1 MPFDH
6 AIDICL
12 VVPPFESVHHPNLAT
27 AILKSACS
35 ARGLTTRIVYG
46 GMMLAA
52 RAGLDVYDA
61 VYDSPM
67 KQRVGE
73 RLYRRYAYPP
83 EAVAR
88 LPEPHQLSDRL
99 QTVHDAITDAIG
111 PALDDLVA
119 RVLALAPRILGIT
132 SGFQQ
137 NLAASALA
145 LRVKAAAP
153 EIVIVMG
160 GPNVAGPL
168 GHGLAKAF
176 PWVDHF
182 FTGEADID
190 FPDFCE
196 RLIRHGE
203 RPSARVI
210 DSEPIRDMTKVY
222 APDFTDFFA
231 ALRVYQAEG
240 ALPAGL
246 PRYLMAESSRG
257 CWWGARSHCTFCGL
271 NNDGMAFREKSASR
285 VVEEL
290 TALGQWPV
298 DTVMMTDNIMP
309 RGYLDT
315 LLPRLAEDG
324 ARLDL
329 FYEVKANLTE
339 AHVAT
344 MVRGGVVAIQ
354 PGIESLSSDILKLMR
369 KGVSAHQNIALLRH
383 CSAVGLQVHWNILY
397 GFPGEAAED
406 YAAMI
411 ALMPRLHHLYPPGG
425 WARIVIDRYSPY
437 FRDPI
442 AMGIGAVTPQ
452 PAYRA
457 LYPESV
463 ATEEIAYHFTGD
475 YTTAFLDR
483 PDLVAGMRAAIEA
496 WRVAWSGARA
506 PVLQLVDVGGAAM
519 VVDTRAV
526 AGETMTPLS
535 AEQRAL
541 LVALEKPRV
550 RDALDAANATL
561 VDALIARDFVI
572 EHEGILMSIVVRP
585 KAEVVRAKVERGDDQ
600 AAPVAARG
608 EGRVAA

>member
-1 MPFDH
+1 MSHDQ

-27 AILKSACS
+27 AILKTACA

-52 RAGLDVYDA
+52 RAGLDAYDA

-73 RLYRRYAYPP
+73 RLYRHYAYPA
-83 EAVAR
+83 ETAAQ
-88 LPEPHQLSDRL
+88 LPPPHQLSDRL
-99 QTVHDAITDAIG
+99 QKVHDAITDAVG

-119 RVLALAPRILGIT
+119 RVLALSPRILGIT

-153 EIVIVMG
+153 DVVIVMG

-203 RPSARVI
+203 RPLTRVI
-210 DSEPIRDMTKVY
+210 DSEPIRDMTKVFT
-222 APDFTDFFA
+222 PDFSDFFA
-231 ALRVYQAEG
+231 ALRLYQAEG
-240 ALPAGL
+240 KLPAGL

-271 NNDGMAFREKSASR
+271 NNDGMAFREKPAER
-285 VVEEL
+285 MVEEL
-290 TALGQWPV
+290 TVLGQWHV
-298 DTVMMTDNIMP
+298 GSVMMTDNIMP
-309 RGYLDT
+309 RSYLET
-315 LLPRLAEDG
+315 LLPLLADKG
-324 ARLDL
+324 APIDL
-329 FYEVKANLTE
+329 FYEVKANLGE
-339 AHVAT
+339 AHIET
-344 MVRGGVVAIQ
+344 MVRGGIVAIQ
-354 PGIESLSSDILKLMR
+354 PGIESLSSEVLRLMR

-383 CSAVGLQVHWNILY
+383 CRAVGMQVHWNILH
-397 GFPGEAAED
+397 GFPGETAD
-406 YAAMI
+406 HYAGMS
-411 ALMPRLHHLYPPGG
+411 ALMPLLHHLYPPGG

-437 FRDPI
+437 FRNAA
-442 AMGIGAVTPQ
+442 AMGIGPVTPQ

-457 LYPESV
+457 LYPLDVPAED
-463 ATEEIAYHFTGD
+463 IAYHFTGD
-475 YTTAFLDR
+475 YSTEFLDR
-483 PDLVAGMRAAIEA
+483 PDLVTAMREAIEA
-496 WRVAWSGARA
+496 WREAWRA
-506 PVLQLVDVGGAAM
+506 DRVPVLQLVDVGGVAM

-526 AGETMTPLS
+526 ARAVMTPVS
-535 AEQRAL
+535 EAQRDL
-541 LVALEKPRV
+541 LVSLEKPRV
-550 RDALDAANATL
+550 RDALEAAGDAL
-561 VDALIARDFVI
+561 VDDLIARDFVI
-572 EHEGILMSIVVRP
+572 DHEGILMSIVVRP
-585 KAEVVRAKVERGDDQ
+585 KAGGREDGVV
-600 AAPVAARG
+600 PVASERTGA
-608 EGRVAA
+608 VAA

>member
-1 MPFDH
+1 MSRDCV
-6 AIDICL
+6 IDICL

-27 AILKSACS
+27 AILKSACQV
-35 ARGLTTRIVYG
+35 RGLATRVVYG

-52 RAGLDVYDA
+52 RAGLDAYDA

-73 RLYRRYAYPP
+73 RLFRRYAYPP
-83 EAVAR
+83 EIVAH
-88 LPEPHQLSDRL
+88 LPEPHRLSHSL
-99 QTVHDAITDAIG
+99 QAIHDAIADAID
-111 PALDDLVA
+111 PAIDELVA
-119 RVLALAPRILGIT
+119 HVLALAPRILGIT

-137 NLAASALA
+137 NLAASAVA

-153 EIVIVMG
+153 DIVIAMG

-196 RLIRHGE
+196 RLVRHGE
-203 RPSARVI
+203 KPAARVI
-210 DSEPIRDMTKVY
+210 DSEPIRDMTTVF
-222 APDFTDFFA
+222 APDFSDFFG
-231 ALRVYQAEG
+231 ALRAYQAAG
-240 ALPAGL
+240 ALPASL

-271 NNDGMAFREKSASR
+271 NNDGMAFREKPAER
-285 VVEEL
+285 MVEEL
-290 TALGQWPV
+290 AALRQWQV
-298 DTVMMTDNIMP
+298 DSVMMTDNIMP

-315 LLPRLAEDG
+315 LLPKLAESG
-324 ARLDL
+324 APLSL

-339 AHVAT
+339 AHIHT
-344 MVRGGVVAIQ
+344 MVRGGIVAIQ
-354 PGIESLSSDILKLMR
+354 PGIESLSSNVLRLMR

-383 CSAVGLQVHWNILY
+383 CSGVGMQVHWNILY
-397 GFPGEAAED
+397 GFPGEAAEE

-437 FRDPI
+437 FRDPVG
-442 AMGIGAVTPQ
+442 MGVGPVTPQ
-452 PAYRA
+452 LAYRA
-457 LYPESV
+457 LYPLDV
-463 ATEEIAYHFTGD
+463 PTEDIAYHFSGD

-483 PDLVAGMRAAIEA
+483 PDLVAGMRGAIEA
-496 WRVAWSGARA
+496 WRAAWAGPKVPALRLVEVGDRA
-506 PVLQLVDVGGAAM
+506 V
-519 VVDTRAV
+519 VVDTRDIAR
-526 AGETMTPLS
+526 APMTPLS
-535 AEQRAL
+535 AEQIKL
-541 LVALEKPRV
+541 LTLLEKPRV
-550 RDALDAANATL
+550 RDGLDSASAAL

-572 EHEGILMSIVVRP
+572 DHEGILMSIVVRP
-585 KAEVVRAKVERGDDQ
+585 KAEGSGVRGTPA
-600 AAPVAARG
+600 AARG
-608 EGRVAA
+608 QTAVVA

>member
-1 MPFDH
+1 MPNDL
-6 AIDICL
+6 AIDVCL
-12 VVPPFESVHHPNLAT
+12 VVPPFESIHHPNLAT
-27 AILKSACS
+27 AILKSACQ
-35 ARGLTTRIVYG
+35 ARGLTTSILYG

-52 RAGLDVYDA
+52 RVGLDAYDA

-73 RLYRRYAYPP
+73 RLYRQYAYPP
-83 EAVAR
+83 EVAAQLPAPHELSEPLQQAHEAVA
-88 LPEPHQLSDRL
+88 P
-99 QTVHDAITDAIG
+99 AISA
-111 PALDDLVA
+111 ALDELVDQ
-119 RVLALAPRILGIT
+119 VLAMAPRILGIT

-153 EIVIVMG
+153 DIVIVMG

-196 RLIRHGE
+196 KLVRHGE
-203 RPSARVI
+203 RPAARVI
-210 DSEPIRDMTKVY
+210 DSEPIRDMATVF
-222 APDFTDFFA
+222 APDFDDFFA
-231 ALRVYQAEG
+231 ALRQYQAKG
-240 ALPAGL
+240 MLPASL

-271 NNDGMAFREKSASR
+271 NNDGMAFREKSAER
-285 VVEEL
+285 VAGEL
-290 TALGQWPV
+290 AALDKWRV
-298 DTVMMTDNIMP
+298 ATVMMTDNIMP
-309 RGYLDT
+309 RSYLDT
-315 LLPRLAEDG
+315 LLPALAAKG
-324 ARLDL
+324 APLNL

-339 AHVAT
+339 AHIDT
-344 MVRGGVVAIQ
+344 MVRGGVVALQ
-354 PGIESLSSDILKLMR
+354 PGIESLSSDVLRLMR

-383 CSAVGLQVHWNILY
+383 CGGVGMQVHWNILY

-437 FRDPI
+437 FRNAA

-457 LYPESV
+457 LYPLEV
-463 ATEEIAYHFTGD
+463 PTEEIAYHFTGD
-475 YTTAFLDR
+475 YTTAFLDQ
-483 PDLVAGMRAAIEA
+483 PELVAGMRDAIGA
-496 WRVAWSGARA
+496 WRGAWAA
-506 PVLQLVDVGGAAM
+506 AQPPVLRLVEVGSAA
-519 VVDTRAV
+519 VVADTRTV
-526 AGETMTPLS
+526 ACAPMSPIS
-535 AEQRAL
+535 AEERDL
-541 LVALEKPRV
+541 LIRLEKPRA
-550 RDALDAANATL
+550 RAGLDPADLAL
-561 VDALIARDFVI
+561 VEGLIARDFVI
-572 EHEGILMSIVVRP
+572 DHEDILMSIVVRP
-585 KAEVVRAKVERGDDQ
+585 RDVKGARAAERAVEPDLVT
-600 AAPVAARG
+600 A
-608 EGRVAA
+608 

>member
-1 MPFDH
+1 M
-6 AIDICL
+6 IDICL
-12 VVPPFESVHHPNLAT
+12 VVPPFESVHHPNLAS
-27 AILKSACS
+27 AILKSACQ
-35 ARGLTTRIVYG
+35 ARGLTTRVVYG
-46 GMMLAA
+46 GMMLAC
-52 RAGLDVYDA
+52 RAGLEPYDA

-83 EAVAR
+83 DIVAQ
-88 LPEPHQLSDRL
+88 LPDPHRLSDRL
-99 QTVHDAITDAIG
+99 QSVHDAIVDAIG
-111 PALDDLVA
+111 PALDELVE

-132 SGFQQ
+132 SAFQQ

-153 EIVIVMG
+153 DIVIVMG

-176 PWVDHF
+176 PWVDYF

-203 RPSARVI
+203 RPAARVI
-210 DSEPIRDMTKVY
+210 DSEPIRDMATVF
-222 APDFTDFFA
+222 APDFTDFFD
-231 ALRVYQAEG
+231 ALRAYQAG
-240 ALPAGL
+240 GSLPGSL

-271 NNDGMAFREKSASR
+271 NNDGMAFREKPSAR
-285 VVEEL
+285 MVEEL
-290 TALGQWPV
+290 ATLERWQV
-298 DTVMMTDNIMP
+298 DSVMMTDNIMP

-315 LLPRLAEDG
+315 LLPTLAENG
-324 ARLDL
+324 APLSL

-339 AHVAT
+339 AHIET

-354 PGIESLSSDILKLMR
+354 PGIESLSSAVLRLMR

-383 CSAVGLQVHWNILY
+383 CSGVGMQVHWNILH
-397 GFPGEAAED
+397 GFPGEAAEE

-437 FRDPI
+437 FRDSEK
-442 AMGIGAVTPQ
+442 MGIGAVAPQ
-452 PAYRA
+452 LAYRA
-457 LYPESV
+457 LYPPDV
-463 ATEEIAYHFTGD
+463 PTEDIAYHFTGD

-483 PDLVAGMRAAIEA
+483 PDLVAGMRRAIEA
-496 WRVAWSGARA
+496 WRAAWAETKV
-506 PVLQLVDVGGAAM
+506 PVLRLVEVGGAGM
-519 VVDTRAV
+519 VVDTRGV
-526 AGETMTPLS
+526 AREPMTPLS
-535 AEQRAL
+535 AGQYEL
-541 LVALEKPRV
+541 LLRLEKPRA
-550 RDALDAANATL
+550 RDALDEASAAL
-561 VDALIARDFVI
+561 VDALVARDFVI
-572 EHEGILMSIVVRP
+572 DHEGILMSIVVRP
-585 KAEVVRAKVERGDDQ
+585 KVVSSGDR
-600 AAPVAARG
+600 AAPVVTRG
-608 EGRVAA
+608 EANVAA